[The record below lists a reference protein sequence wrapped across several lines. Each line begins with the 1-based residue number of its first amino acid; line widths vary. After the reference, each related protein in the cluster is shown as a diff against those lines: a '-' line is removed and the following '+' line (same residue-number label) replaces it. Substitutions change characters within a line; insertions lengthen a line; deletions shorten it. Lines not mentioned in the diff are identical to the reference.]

1 MHQADHAPRPVSS
14 VNSRTDDIRSS
25 IKLKQRAIPA
35 HHTHKTADD
44 FMAWLRAKN
53 ALKKQAAE
61 VPSAR
66 VISQALMVWEDDG
79 GAVAIS

>member
-1 MHQADHAPRPVSS
+1 MHQANHAHRPVSA
-14 VNSRTDDIRSS
+14 VNGRTDDIRSS
-25 IKLKQRAIPA
+25 NKLRRRAITA

-44 FMAWLRAKN
+44 FMRWLRAKN

-61 VPSAR
+61 VASVR

-79 GAVAIS
+79 GA